1 MVADADA
8 LCHFFF
14 LLFSSFFSLPFFP
27 SHPSFCTIS
36 LPPAPVA
43 RARSLSLSSS
53 LYPIPFLLFLFCSF
67 SPLPLPFRAPTNT
80 HLQYNCNRRCTRPKK
95 PCDRRWINCN
105 GEAIQIV
112 QHVRCG
118 GGERSLRCWGDFVCK
133 RAVPTSRA
141 GQLIVLHKA
150 HRRIG
155 QGCCGGLPWLAR
167 TLVAAVLPSDR
178 SRD

>member
-1 MVADADA
+1 MQV
-8 LCHFFF
+8 HFATFFSFSSLRSSPSHSF
-14 LLFSSFFSLPFFP
+14 LLTLP
-27 SHPSFCTIS
+27 S
-36 LPPAPVA
+36 V
-43 RARSLSLSSS
+43 LSLSHPPPLRARALSRSLLLYIRFPSFYSS
-53 LYPIPFLLFLFCSF
+53 FAHSVL
-67 SPLPLPFRAPTNT
+67 LPLPFRAPTHT

-105 GEAIQIV
+105 GEAVQIV

-133 RAVPTSRA
+133 RAGSTSRA